1 MKLLSIH
8 RLLVAWIA
16 LALFSTKVA
25 AQELNVTVQ
34 VNAQNVAQPD
44 QTIFKTLQTSMQ
56 EFYNDTKWTDQKF
69 KDEEKINCS
78 IVFVVTEYNNDRFRG
93 NFQVSVSRPVYN
105 SSYVSPVFNYK
116 DQDIVFEYV
125 EYAPLFY
132 NDNQFESNLI
142 SLLSYYAYTFLAL
155 DADTFELRGGQRF
168 HEEAQ
173 NIVNLAQG
181 NSNAPGWSPSDG
193 LISRYRLN
201 DDLLSDIYKEYR
213 EVLYQYHRKGM
224 DTFAGDE
231 KYAKSAIKKYI
242 LRLNELQA
250 RRPNSLLQR
259 VFFDAKAD
267 EISSIFSSG
276 PAIDVKE
283 LKESLQQLA
292 PNQSS
297 KWRSIKA

>member
-1 MKLLSIH
+1 MKLSRINKIITTLT
-8 RLLVAWIA
+8 V
-16 LALFSTKVA
+16 LFSMVVVD

-44 QTIFKTLQTSMQ
+44 QTIFKTLETSIT

-69 KDEEKINCS
+69 RDEEKINCS
-78 IVFVVTEYNNDRFRG
+78 IVFVVTEYSNDRFRG

-105 SSYVSPVFNYK
+105 SNYVTPIFNFK
-116 DQDIVFEYV
+116 DQDILFDYV
-125 EYAPLFY
+125 EFAPLFY
-132 NDNQFESNLI
+132 NDNQFETNLI
-142 SLLSYYAYTFLAL
+142 SLLSYYAYTFIAL
-155 DADTFELRGGQRF
+155 DADSFELRGGQKF

-181 NSNAPGWSPSDG
+181 NSGAPGWSPSDG

-201 DDLLSDIYKEYR
+201 DNMISDIYKEYR
-213 EVLYQYHRKGM
+213 EVMYQYHRKGM

-231 KYAKSAIKKYI
+231 EYAKNAIKKYV
-242 LRLNELQA
+242 LRLNDLQA
-250 RRPNSLLQR
+250 RRPNSLLLR

-276 PAIDVKE
+276 PTIDVTE
-283 LKESLQQLA
+283 LKESLQKLA
-292 PNQSS
+292 PNQST